1 MVAKILVALDNS
13 PISNKIF
20 QEALTLARS
29 KSAQL
34 MLVHILS
41 TQSTDSPPDPRMSS
55 LGIDAQLSLD
65 WVKSYRQQWE
75 SFEQESLEILKSFE
89 AEATA
94 AGVATELTQT
104 YGNPG
109 RTLCELASSWNADLV
124 VLGRRGKSQIAE
136 LFLGSTSNYA
146 IHHLPCS
153 VYVVHG

>member
-20 QEALTLARS
+20 QDALMLARS
-29 KSAQL
+29 QSAEL

-41 TQSTDSPPDPRMSS
+41 TQSTDSPPDPRMLS
-55 LGIDAQLSLD
+55 LGMDVQLSLD
-65 WVKSYRQQWE
+65 WVQSYQQQWE
-75 SFEQESLEILKSFE
+75 SFEQESLEMLKSLA

-94 AGVATELTQT
+94 AGITAEVTQT

-109 RTLCELASSWNADLV
+109 RTLCELAKTWNADLV

-136 LFLGSTSNYA
+136 LLLGSTSNYA

-153 VYVVHG
+153 VYVVHV